1 LIPLTTDGTGYMVA
15 EYLQVDTPTPLN
27 AIVAQPASNAPLGC
41 EPL

>member
-1 LIPLTTDGTGYMVA
+1 MVA

-27 AIVAQPASNAPLGC
+27 AIVTLPASNAPLGC